1 MMTKSYLELA
11 TLPTFEE
18 RYHYLRLAAVVG
30 EQTFGSE
37 RYLNQAFYTSHEW
50 RRIRN
55 VVQIRD
61 EGCDL
66 GIPGREIHGTVYIH
80 HINPITPEDL
90 KFGRPS
96 LLDPDNLI
104 TVTHQT
110 HNAIH
115 FGDENLLVRAEP
127 TVRTPG
133 DTKEW

>member
-1 MMTKSYLELA
+1 M
-11 TLPTFEE
+11 LPTFEE

-37 RYLNQAFYTSHEW
+37 RFLNQAFYNSQEW
-50 RRIRN
+50 KRARN
-55 VVQIRD
+55 GVIVRD
-61 EGCDL
+61 NGCDL
-66 GIPGREIHGTVYIH
+66 GIPGREIHATVYIH
-80 HINPITPEDL
+80 HINPITPDDL
-90 KFGRPS
+90 KYGRYS
-96 LLDPDNLI
+96 LIDPDNLI

-115 FGDENLLVRAEP
+115 YGDESQLTRAEP